1 MSDSAASTGD
11 SAASLRDILISG
23 PNYNDNNVIEFKSSF
38 DSAVLTLLSENRV
51 GLNSETDMKTHLIN

>member
-1 MSDSAASTGD
+1 VSDSAASTGD

-51 GLNSETDMKTHLIN
+51 G